1 MEKIKLSFLLDLFNT
16 SYRKAYFSV
25 AEFNS
30 QRNVPYVRM
39 EMIIPELGRLC
50 LYQTFIENDGGEQIP
65 SFKVYYYSADNK
77 NLRTLIIH
85 PDLLKKAL
93 GIIYKTKKFCEDNP
107 WFQIESDK
115 DLVER
120 DLKNKKYLKK
130 IYEQNLQKNKRGWLG
145 TLLSR

>member
-16 SYRKAYFSV
+16 SYNKAYFSV

-30 QRNVPYVRM
+30 QRNVSYVRM

-50 LYQTFIENDGGEQIP
+50 LYQTFAENYDGEQIP
-65 SFKVYYYSADNK
+65 YFKVYYYSADNK
-77 NLRTLIIH
+77 NLRTSIIYD
-85 PDLLKKAL
+85 DLLKKAV

-115 DLVER
+115 DLSER
-120 DLKNKKYLKK
+120 NSKNKKYLKK
-130 IYEQNLQKNKRGWLG
+130 IYEQNLQNNKRGWLG